1 MKFVSTPCK
10 RGLGNRKKHFPVVA
24 GYFAG
29 LALLV
34 CVIGIAGPIL
44 GFERGSSAARDA
56 AGGRELLSGAG
67 LCDDGDLASWE
78 KNGGLVVYIL
88 GTLFLFLG
96 IAIVCDDFF
105 VSSLESICE
114 RLGLS
119 EDVAGATFM
128 AAGSSA
134 PELFSSLMSLLS
146 SSGGNELGVGTIVG
160 SAVFNVLVIIGA
172 TAVFSGQT
180 LDLDWKPLTRDAFF
194 YAASVGSII
203 VIFNDGEVQY
213 WEGVICVL
221 LYFTYIL
228 FMKYNVR
235 LPRPTGVVHMYLMGG
250 VGGAAAAVVVGVIGA
265 PPRNRI

>member
-160 SAVFNVLVIIGA
+160 SG
-172 TAVFSGQT
+172 TAE
-180 LDLDWKPLTRDAFF
+180 KPCSELSCCA
-194 YAASVGSII
+194 YP
-203 VIFNDGEVQY
+203 E
-213 WEGVICVL
+213 
-221 LYFTYIL
+221 
-228 FMKYNVR
+228 
-235 LPRPTGVVHMYLMGG
+235 P
-250 VGGAAAAVVVGVIGA
+250 
-265 PPRNRI
+265 